1 MFDKILKDGLDLVT
15 LDTLKRGFINGIK
28 TLWILSKVL
37 IPVYLIVTFI
47 RLTPIIGWISI
58 IFKPLMFLFGLPGEA
73 AIVLVLGNTLNLYAA
88 LGAIASLTLTVK
100 QITILAV
107 MLAFSHSMIVETAIF
122 KKLKVPALKIVSLRV
137 GLSLVSGLFLNI
149 IL

>member
-47 RLTPIIGWISI
+47 RLTPIIGWISV

-122 KKLKVPALKIVSLRV
+122 K
-137 GLSLVSGLFLNI
+137 
-149 IL
+149 

>member
-1 MFDKILKDGLDLVT
+1 MITIGTF
-15 LDTLKRGFINGIK
+15 KRGFVNGFK
-28 TLWILSKVL
+28 TLWLLSKVL
-37 IPVYLIVTFI
+37 VPVYLLITLI
-47 RLTPIIGWISI
+47 RLTPIIDWISLV
-58 IFKPLMFLFGLPGEA
+58 FKPLMFIFGLPGEA

-107 MLAFSHSMIVETAIF
+107 MLAFSHSLIVETAIF
-122 KKLKVPALKIVSLRV
+122 NKLNVPVTKVVTFRISLGV
-137 GLSLVSGLFLNI
+137 LSGVILNL

>member
-1 MFDKILKDGLDLVT
+1 MFDKLLKDGLDLVT

-88 LGAIASLTLTVK
+88 LGAIASLTLSVK